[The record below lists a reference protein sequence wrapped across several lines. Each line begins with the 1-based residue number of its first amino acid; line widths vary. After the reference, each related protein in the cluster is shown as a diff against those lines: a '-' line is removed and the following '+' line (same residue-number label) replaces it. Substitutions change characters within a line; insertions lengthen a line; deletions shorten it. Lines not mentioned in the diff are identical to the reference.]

1 MDGFD
6 DNFGSPATE
15 PASEVDPAADFLAR
29 EQDQLGGIVNGLEG
43 ATIEAEQPDLFGGST
58 VTGQS
63 NDILSAFS
71 ADPIESP
78 PEMIMNGDAEGFAG
92 NDFMGVEPE
101 PVIDVAQPM
110 MAKGSDDEGDTSGP
124 DTEPTEGEDT
134 PSKEEPAPV
143 FFQQEQTREEP
154 EKIRRWREEQ
164 AARLEKKDMEEEI
177 KKEEL
182 REQAKIELEEWYRH
196 HEEQMSK
203 TRSANRSAEKQY
215 VADSQTVPQG
225 EEWERIA
232 KLCDFNPKS
241 SKGSKDVSRM
251 RSIIL
256 QLKQTPPQKVN

>member
-6 DNFGSPATE
+6 DNFGTPANE
-15 PASEVDPAADFLAR
+15 AANEVDPAADFLAR

-43 ATIEAEQPDLFGGST
+43 ATIEAEPQEDLFGGST

-63 NDILSAFS
+63 DQTDILSAFS
-71 ADPIESP
+71 AVPA
-78 PEMIMNGDAEGFAG
+78 EMVMNGNAEDWVG
-92 NDFMGVEPE
+92 E
-101 PVIDVAQPM
+101 PVASI
-110 MAKGSDDEGDTSGP
+110 P
-124 DTEPTEGEDT
+124 DSEPIKDT
-134 PSKEEPAPV
+134 PSKAESPI
-143 FFQQEQTREEP
+143 FFQQEQSREEP

-256 QLKQTPPQKVN
+256 QLKQAPPQKVN

>member
-6 DNFGSPATE
+6 DNFGAPATE
-15 PASEVDPAADFLAR
+15 PSSEVDPAADFLAR

-110 MAKGSDDEGDTSGP
+110 M
-124 DTEPTEGEDT
+124 DT

-256 QLKQTPPQKVN
+256 QLKQSPPQKVN